1 MGLGTIAHGSIEN
14 YSHRQ
19 ENSRDGEKQSE
30 ERRSARQRGE
40 LRLEG
45 RGSWKGMK
53 KYPERVLRTGR

>member
-1 MGLGTIAHGSIEN
+1 MVVLRTTVTDKTV
-14 YSHRQ
+14 Q

>member
-1 MGLGTIAHGSIEN
+1 MVVLRTTVTDKTI
-14 YSHRQ
+14 Q

-30 ERRSARQRGE
+30 ERRSAGQRGE